1 MKLLCAVI
9 AGVLLAPQ
17 QAKNANPDL
26 KYDEKAG
33 ISVNKPPKNDEWD
46 FKEKENGAVWKE
58 ARFLVS
64 HKVDELRVEI
74 VQTPPS
80 SQGGYD
86 IAKQNENDFTSIKG
100 TTGIDDAKQIVV
112 KNQKLPGNG
121 AGGVQASYMEMTYKR
136 GEKLVEYRQW
146 VFIGKENQ
154 CLYKAAVH
162 GDEGMY
168 KKHQKVADFIL
179 SSIRTWKLPK

>member
-1 MKLLCAVI
+1 MKLLAVVI
-9 AGVLLAPQ
+9 TGLFLAPQ
-17 QAKNANPDL
+17 QGKNANPDL

-46 FKEKENGAVWKE
+46 FKEKESGALWKD

-64 HKVDELRVEI
+64 HKVDELRIEI

-80 SQGGYD
+80 TQGGFD
-86 IAKQNENDFTSIKG
+86 IGKQNENDFTSIKG